1 MFDVLL
7 LDLLKNYRKLTRR
20 NDSPVYSAES
30 HRPLMFR
37 PFFFRKNQISFLP
50 KCINVLAGLLKDQ
63 SPQVIKRVIQA
74 CAAVYKNFL
83 QWLCTMNDVPEETEK
98 AWNTLC
104 IMKADILD
112 KIDDDNDGIRT
123 NAIKFLEGV
132 VILQTYADEDSMK
145 RPNDISLESV
155 PLNLKIVRRRK
166 LEDEAVHI
174 FESLLKF
181 HAAAHIS
188 SVNLIACTGTLCTI
202 AKMRPSFMTPVVM
215 ALKNLHANLPP
226 TLTDSQVNSVRKH
239 LKMQLLNIIRQPAAF
254 EMQSTISEILVDLG
268 ASNSEIAKAIPK
280 MDKKEQARR
289 SKRALENATA
299 AAAKRI
305 KIEKVDKPTMRREME
320 IDVDEI
326 EDQKR
331 RSNKLNE
338 AFLLDHLKN
347 KETVAE
353 LIIESMQNLPDE
365 IPAHFRRNYAP
376 DVDLTIPQRTQKIAT
391 QLAELMTAE
400 RLGPGAAEITKDP
413 PMRIKV
419 SAEEEKNIVLG
430 LRKDGAATVTESTS
444 AEINLDEDMDEAGG
458 DENDETRREE
468 ATKKLRENMER
479 AKGGDSSIIPRMKQ
493 RAKELKLQEITKPI
507 ARAKKETFLVQAV
520 NRILNAEKR
529 SIAGGVSN
537 KRIKILTVL
546 GATFTPSVRES
557 IIKFILIDLRN
568 RFELAFSWLFEE
580 YSLLQGFTRHTYIK
594 SEHKPDHAYN
604 KLLNEI
610 IAGILENNDE
620 HFDKEAYIRKT
631 YMMAPT
637 LPDDAYASLISICEM
652 ADLSSCGMEIL
663 RELTLRRPP
672 TQLKHLNVL
681 LKYSV
686 HDVSDLREVAAANL
700 LKIYVAR
707 PNLVETIEEFAL
719 RWLHFLEKATPPA
732 DVLHTDYGRSEA
744 AVIWTESLTKICLTP
759 FLTILPQHD
768 DLIEEL
774 SQVYVN
780 TTPEIKQ
787 TIRRSIDTAIRTMG
801 AENIRILK
809 LIEDGT
815 KGAETLITRIIQIL
829 TERTTP
835 NAELVRR
842 VRDLYHTKVSDVR
855 LLIPIINGLTK
866 QEIIAALPKLLR
878 LNPIVLKEV
887 FKKLLGIGADVDA
900 SANKM
905 LPLSSAD
912 LLVALHTLDPTKIE
926 LKFVVQATTICLTEK
941 DIRLCYTQD
950 ILAIVLQQLADI
962 TPLPTLLMR
971 TILQSLTLYPR
982 LGAFAC
988 NILQRL
994 IPKQVWKQKV
1004 VWEGF
1009 LKCCQK
1015 LSPGSLPVLLLLPP
1029 VQLQDA
1035 LNTCPELRQPLIEHA
1050 NETME
1055 KQNVIVPKIT
1065 MDILLGNTEELF
1077 ITVNIRRLTFSVWKN
1092 SISHF
1097 KFLLF
1102 IFFLSAL
1109 RKKNRKFLAAKTTR

>member
-1 MFDVLL
+1 ML
-7 LDLLKNYRKLTRR
+7 R
-20 NDSPVYSAES
+20 
-30 HRPLMFR
+30 
-37 PFFFRKNQISFLP
+37 
-50 KCINVLAGLLKDQ
+50 DQ
-63 SPQVIKRVIQA
+63 SPQVIKRVIQS

-98 AWNTLC
+98 AWNALC
-104 IMKADILD
+104 IMKAEILD

-145 RPNDISLESV
+145 RPNDISLENV

-166 LEDEAVHI
+166 LEDEAVNI

-202 AKMRPSFMTPVVM
+202 AKMRPTFMTPVVM

-239 LKMQLLNIIRQPAAF
+239 LKMQLLNIIRQPAAY

-305 KIEKVDKPTMRREME
+305 KIEKIDKPAVRREME

-338 AFLLDHLKN
+338 AFLLDHLKS
-347 KETVAE
+347 KETVVE

-376 DVDLTIPQRTQKIAT
+376 DVDLTEPQRMQKIAT

-430 LRKDGAATVTESTS
+430 LRKETATTAPLSVD
-444 AEINLDEDMDEAGG
+444 INLDDDMDEAAIG

-479 AKGGDSSIIPRMKQ
+479 AKGGDASMIPRMKQ
-493 RAKELKLQEITKPI
+493 RAKELKLHEITKPI
-507 ARAKKETFLVQAV
+507 ARVKKETFLVQAV

-529 SIAGGVSN
+529 SIAGGVSD
-537 KRIKILTVL
+537 KRVKILTVL
-546 GATFTPSVRES
+546 GATFTPSVRDS

-568 RFELAFSWLFEE
+568 RFELAANWLFEE

-594 SEHKPDHAYN
+594 SEQKPDHAYN

-610 IAGILENNDE
+610 IAGILENKDE
-620 HFDKEAYIRKT
+620 HFDKEGFIRKT
-631 YMMAPT
+631 YMMAPILT
-637 LPDDAYASLISICEM
+637 DDAYASLISICEI
-652 ADLSSCGMEIL
+652 ADLSGCGMDIL
-663 RELTLRRPP
+663 RELALRRPP
-672 TQLKHLNVL
+672 KRLKYLNVL

-686 HDVSDLREVAAANL
+686 HEVSELRDTAAINI
-700 LKIYVAR
+700 LKIYESR
-707 PNLVETIEEFAL
+707 PSLVETIENFAL
-719 RWLHFLEKATPPA
+719 QWLYYLEKPTPPA
-732 DVLHTDYGRSEA
+732 EVFAVEYGRSET
-744 AVIWTESLTKICLTP
+744 AVVWTDSLTKIVLTP
-759 FLTILPQHD
+759 FLAILPQHD

-774 SQVYVN
+774 SRVYVN

-801 AENIRILK
+801 AENSRILK
-809 LIEDGT
+809 LIEEGA

-866 QEIIAALPKLLR
+866 QEIIAAMPKLLR
-878 LNPIVLKEV
+878 LNPIVLQQV
-887 FKKLLGIGADVDA
+887 FKRLLGIGTDADA
-900 SANKM
+900 ITNQK
-905 LPLSSAD
+905 LPLSAAD
-912 LLVALHTLDPTKIE
+912 LLIALHTLDPTKIE
-926 LKFVVQATTICLTEK
+926 LKYVVQATTICLTEL
-941 DIRLCYTQD
+941 RLCYTQD

-982 LGAFAC
+982 LSAFAC

-1015 LSPGSLPVLLLLPP
+1015 LCPGSLPVLLLLPP
-1029 VQLQDA
+1029 TQLQDA
-1035 LNTCPELRQPLIEHA
+1035 LKTCPELRQPLIEHA
-1050 NETME
+1050 NDAIE

-1077 ITVNIRRLTFSVWKN
+1077 ITVTICRRNIFR
-1092 SISHF
+1092 H
-1097 KFLLF
+1097 
-1102 IFFLSAL
+1102 IFEPILMVYFLSRGTQEISAGKHNTL
-1109 RKKNRKFLAAKTTR
+1109 IPLEYIKKEQDDLDANADGPNQPLPPGEER

>member
-1 MFDVLL
+1 MAFHN
-7 LDLLKNYRKLTRR
+7 LKKFCFWFVYRK
-20 NDSPVYSAES
+20 N
-30 HRPLMFR
+30 H
-37 PFFFRKNQISFLP
+37 ISFLP
-50 KCINVLAGLLKDQ
+50 KCINVLAGLLRDQ
-63 SPQVIKRVIQA
+63 SPQVIKRVIQS

-98 AWNTLC
+98 AWNALC
-104 IMKADILD
+104 IMKAEILD

-132 VILQTYADEDSMK
+132 VILQTYVDEDSMK
-145 RPNDISLESV
+145 RPNDISLDSV

-202 AKMRPSFMTPVVM
+202 AKMRPSFMTPVVQ

-239 LKMQLLNIIRQPAAF
+239 LKMQLLNIIRQPSAY
-254 EMQSTISEILVDLG
+254 EMQSTISDILVDLG

-305 KIEKVDKPTMRREME
+305 KIEKVDKPAVRREME

-338 AFLLDHLKN
+338 TFLLDHLKN
-347 KETVAE
+347 KETVVE
-353 LIIESMQNLPDE
+353 LIIDSMQNLPNE

-400 RLGPGAAEITKDP
+400 RLGPGAAVITKDP
-413 PMRIKV
+413 PMRIKI

-430 LRKDGAATVTESTS
+430 LRKEAIVAEPAST
-444 AEINLDEDMDEAGG
+444 EINLDEDMDETVGG
-458 DENDETRREE
+458 DENGETRKEE

-479 AKGGDSSIIPRMKQ
+479 AKGGDTTVIPRMKQ

-507 ARAKKETFLVQAV
+507 ARVKKETFLVQAV

-537 KRIKILTVL
+537 KRVKILTVL

-568 RFELAFSWLFEE
+568 RFELAFNWLFEE

-610 IAGILENNDE
+610 IAGILSFKDE
-620 HFDKEAYIRKT
+620 HFDQEAYIRKT
-631 YMMAPT
+631 YMMAPILT
-637 LPDDAYASLISICEM
+637 DDAHASLISICEM
-652 ADLSSCGMEIL
+652 SDLSGCGMEIL

-672 TQLKHLNVL
+672 KHLKYLNVL

-686 HDVSDLREVAAANL
+686 HEVSDLRDTASANI
-700 LKIYVAR
+700 LKIYLER
-707 PNLVETIEEFAL
+707 PSLVETIEEFAL
-719 RWLHFLEKATPPA
+719 RWLHYLEKATPPP
-732 DVLHTDYGRSEA
+732 DVFHADYGRSEA
-744 AVIWTESLTKICLTP
+744 AVVWTESLTKICLTP

-768 DLIEEL
+768 DLIESL

-787 TIRRSIDTAIRTMG
+787 TIRRSIDAAIRTMG
-801 AENIRILK
+801 AENVRILK
-809 LIEDGT
+809 LIEDGA

-887 FKKLLGIGADVDA
+887 FKRLLGIGADNDSNTTRV
-900 SANKM
+900 
-905 LPLSSAD
+905 LPLSAAD

-941 DIRLCYTQD
+941 DIRMCYTQD
-950 ILAIVLQQLADI
+950 TLAIVLQQLADI

-982 LGAFAC
+982 LGGFAC

-1015 LSPGSLPVLLLLPP
+1015 LSPGSLPVMLLLPP
-1029 VQLQDA
+1029 AQLQDA
-1035 LNTCPELRQPLIEHA
+1035 LNTCPELRQPLIDHA
-1050 NETME
+1050 NETIE
-1055 KQNVIVPKIT
+1055 KQNLVVPKIT

-1077 ITVNIRRLTFSVWKN
+1077 ITVSTLRAL
-1092 SISHF
+1092 SISIIEIPFSIYHF
-1097 KFLLF
+1097 KLF
-1102 IFFLSAL
+1102 TIQEISGGKNNAL
-1109 RKKNRKFLAAKTTR
+1109 IPLEYIKKEQDELEANADAPQPLPPGEER

>member
-1 MFDVLL
+1 ML
-7 LDLLKNYRKLTRR
+7 R
-20 NDSPVYSAES
+20 
-30 HRPLMFR
+30 
-37 PFFFRKNQISFLP
+37 
-50 KCINVLAGLLKDQ
+50 DQ
-63 SPQVIKRVIQA
+63 SPQVIKRVIQS

-98 AWNTLC
+98 AWNALC
-104 IMKADILD
+104 IMKAEILD

-145 RPNDISLESV
+145 RPNDISLDSV

-202 AKMRPSFMTPVVM
+202 AKMRPSFMTPVVQ

-239 LKMQLLNIIRQPAAF
+239 LKMQLLNIIRQASAY
-254 EMQSTISEILVDLG
+254 EMQSTISDILVDLG
-268 ASNSEIAKAIPK
+268 ATNSEIAKAIPK

-305 KIEKVDKPTMRREME
+305 KIEKIDKPAVRREME

-338 AFLLDHLKN
+338 TFLLDHLKN
-347 KETVAE
+347 KDTVVE
-353 LIIESMQNLPDE
+353 LIIDSMQNLPNE

-400 RLGPGAAEITKDP
+400 RLGPGAAVITKDP
-413 PMRIKV
+413 PMRIKI

-430 LRKDGAATVTESTS
+430 LRKDATVAEPAS
-444 AEINLDEDMDEAGG
+444 AEINLDEDMDETAGG
-458 DENDETRREE
+458 DENDETRKTE

-479 AKGGDSSIIPRMKQ
+479 AKGGDTTVIPRMKQ

-507 ARAKKETFLVQAV
+507 ARVKKETFLVQAV

-568 RFELAFSWLFEE
+568 RFELAFNWLFEE

-610 IAGILENNDE
+610 IAGILHFKDE
-620 HFDKEAYIRKT
+620 HFDQEAYIRKT
-631 YMMAPT
+631 YMMAPILT
-637 LPDDAYASLISICEM
+637 DDAHASLISICEM
-652 ADLSSCGMEIL
+652 SDLSGCGMEIL

-672 TQLKHLNVL
+672 KHLKYLNVL

-686 HDVSDLREVAAANL
+686 HEVSDLRETAAANI
-700 LKIYVAR
+700 LKIYLAR
-707 PNLVETIEEFAL
+707 PSLVETIEEFAL
-719 RWLHFLEKATPPA
+719 RWLHYLEKATPPA
-732 DVLHTDYGRSEA
+732 DVFHADYGRSEA
-744 AVIWTESLTKICLTP
+744 AVVWTESLTKICLTP
-759 FLTILPQHD
+759 FLIILPQHD
-768 DLIEEL
+768 DLIEKL

-801 AENIRILK
+801 AENGRILK

-887 FKKLLGIGADVDA
+887 FKRLLGIGADMD
-900 SANKM
+900 SAATKV

-941 DIRLCYTQD
+941 DIRMCYTQD
-950 ILAIVLQQLADI
+950 TLAIVLQQLADI

-982 LGAFAC
+982 LGGFAC

-1015 LSPGSLPVLLLLPP
+1015 LSPGSLPVMLLLPP
-1029 VQLQDA
+1029 AQLQDA
-1035 LNTCPELRQPLIEHA
+1035 LNTCPEMRQPLIDHA
-1050 NETME
+1050 NETIE
-1055 KQNVIVPKIT
+1055 KQNMIVPKIT

-1077 ITVNIRRLTFSVWKN
+1077 ITVNITCAFHPLPLLLIF
-1092 SISHF
+1092 HF
-1097 KFLLF
+1097 HCPTGD
-1102 IFFLSAL
+1102 IWWQEQC
-1109 RKKNRKFLAAKTTR
+1109 TDPIGIY

>member
-1 MFDVLL
+1 MDFVC
-7 LDLLKNYRKLTRR
+7 
-20 NDSPVYSAES
+20 V
-30 HRPLMFR
+30 
-37 PFFFRKNQISFLP
+37 FRKNHISFLP
-50 KCINVLAGLLKDQ
+50 KCINVLAGLLRDQ
-63 SPQVIKRVIQA
+63 SPQVIKRVIQS

-98 AWNTLC
+98 AWNALC
-104 IMKADILD
+104 IMKAEILD

-123 NAIKFLEGV
+123 NAIKFLEGI

-145 RPNDISLESV
+145 RPNDISLDNV

-202 AKMRPSFMTPVVM
+202 AKMRPSFMSAVVQ

-239 LKMQLLNIIRQPAAF
+239 LKMQLLNIIRQPAAY
-254 EMQSTISEILVDLG
+254 EMQATISEILVDLG

-289 SKRALENATA
+289 AKRALENATA

-305 KIEKVDKPTMRREME
+305 KIEKVDKPAVRREME

-331 RSNKLNE
+331 RSNELNE
-338 AFLLDHLKN
+338 AFILEHLQN
-347 KETVAE
+347 KDTVVE
-353 LIIESMQNLPDE
+353 LIIKSIQNLPDE

-376 DVDLTIPQRTQKIAT
+376 DVDLTTPQRTQRIAT

-400 RLGPGAAEITKDP
+400 RMGPGAAVISKDP

-430 LRKDGAATVTESTS
+430 LRKESTVATESVP
-444 AEINLDEDMDEAGG
+444 AEINLDEEMDETSGG
-458 DENDETRREE
+458 DENDEVRKEE

-479 AKGGDSSIIPRMKQ
+479 AKGGDSAIIPRMKQ

-529 SIAGGVSN
+529 SVAGGVSN

-568 RFELAFSWLFEE
+568 RFELAFNWLFEE

-610 IAGILENNDE
+610 VAGILENKDE

-631 YMMAPT
+631 YMMAPILT
-637 LPDDAYASLISICEM
+637 DDAHASLISICEM
-652 ADLSSCGMEIL
+652 SDLSNCGMEIV
-663 RELTLRRPP
+663 RELALRRPP
-672 TQLKHLNVL
+672 KRLKYLNVL

-686 HDVSDLREVAAANL
+686 HEVSELRDIAAANI
-700 LKIYVAR
+700 LKIYLAR
-707 PNLVETIEEFAL
+707 PSLVETIEEFAL
-719 RWLHFLEKATPPA
+719 RWLHYVEKSTPPA
-732 DVLHTDYGRSEA
+732 DVFHADYGRAEA
-744 AVIWTESLTKICLTP
+744 AVVWTESLTKLCLTP
-759 FLTILPQHD
+759 FLIILPQHD
-768 DLIEEL
+768 DLIEQL

-801 AENIRILK
+801 AENARILK
-809 LIEDGT
+809 LIESGT

-855 LLIPIINGLTK
+855 LLIPIINGLSK

-887 FKKLLGIGADVDA
+887 FKRLLGIGVDVDA
-900 SANKM
+900 TAIKV
-905 LPLSSAD
+905 LPLSAAD

-941 DIRLCYTQD
+941 DIRMCYTQD
-950 ILAIVLQQLADI
+950 TLAIVLQQLTDI

-1015 LSPGSLPVLLLLPP
+1015 LSPGSLPVLLQLPP
-1029 VQLQDA
+1029 TQLQDA
-1035 LNTCPELRQPLIEHA
+1035 LTACPELRQPLIDHA
-1050 NETME
+1050 NETIE
-1055 KQNVIVPKIT
+1055 KQNAIVPKIT
-1065 MDILLGNTEELF
+1065 MDVLMGNTEELF
-1077 ITVNIRRLTFSVWKN
+1077 ITVSTGATSLD
-1092 SISHF
+1092 
-1097 KFLLF
+1097 
-1102 IFFLSAL
+1102 
-1109 RKKNRKFLAAKTTR
+1109 